1 MPKKCPEPD
10 LIIYILVCVLVLP
23 LAEAIAVLT
32 DNPDDDCDA
41 WLKVRGKT
49 TVSQKL
55 SLLPL
60 STTRG
65 WMRSVP
71 MMPRRSRWKRRESE

>member
-1 MPKKCPEPD
+1 MANAD
-10 LIIYILVCVLVLP
+10 
-23 LAEAIAVLT
+23 LT
-32 DNPDDDCDA
+32 DNPDDA
-41 WLKVRGKT
+41 ILKVGGKT

-65 WMRSVP
+65 VISSVP
-71 MMPRRSRWKRRESE
+71 IMPKNKRKILLLHPLG

>member
-1 MPKKCPEPD
+1 MANAD
-10 LIIYILVCVLVLP
+10 
-23 LAEAIAVLT
+23 LT
-32 DNPDDDCDA
+32 DNPDDA
-41 WLKVRGKT
+41 RLKVGGKT

-65 WMRSVP
+65 VIISVP
-71 MMPRRSRWKRRESE
+71 IMPKNNISFTADF